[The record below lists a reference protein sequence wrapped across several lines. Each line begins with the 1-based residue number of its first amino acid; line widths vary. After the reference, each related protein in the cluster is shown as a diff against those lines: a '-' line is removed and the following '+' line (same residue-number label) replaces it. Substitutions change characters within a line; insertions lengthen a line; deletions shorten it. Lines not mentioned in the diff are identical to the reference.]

1 MQHPHIHPELQRV
14 DRPKRVGP
22 VLQSHLENARAEAQ
36 ETYFE
41 PVRHELLPLLRQLH
55 AGAEFQIDVDK
66 LLIETVMRNGV
77 ADKID
82 ALSGGAFEQIA
93 ILRRLAFA
101 KLFAKHGNH
110 VPIILDDAL
119 VHIDDERIS
128 TMFDMLAQIARE
140 QQIIVLSCR
149 TRAFS
154 DLGGERAF
162 IIEVNESAEA

>member
-1 MQHPHIHPELQRV
+1 M
-14 DRPKRVGP
+14 
-22 VLQSHLENARAEAQ
+22 
-36 ETYFE
+36 
-41 PVRHELLPLLRQLH
+41 LRQLH

-66 LLIETVMRNGV
+66 LLIETIMRNGV

-101 KLFAKHGNH
+101 KLFAKHGSH
-110 VPIILDDAL
+110 VPIILDDEL

-140 QQIIVLSCR
+140 QQIIVLSYR

-162 IIEVNESAEA
+162 IVEVNESAEA

>member
-1 MQHPHIHPELQRV
+1 
-14 DRPKRVGP
+14 
-22 VLQSHLENARAEAQ
+22 
-36 ETYFE
+36 
-41 PVRHELLPLLRQLH
+41 
-55 AGAEFQIDVDK
+55 VDK
-66 LLIETVMRNGV
+66 LLIETIMRNGV

-162 IIEVNESAEA
+162 IVEVNESAEA

>member
-1 MQHPHIHPELQRV
+1 M
-14 DRPKRVGP
+14 
-22 VLQSHLENARAEAQ
+22 
-36 ETYFE
+36 
-41 PVRHELLPLLRQLH
+41 
-55 AGAEFQIDVDK
+55 
-66 LLIETVMRNGV
+66 IETIMRNGV

-119 VHIDDERIS
+119 VYIDDERIS

-140 QQIIVLSCR
+140 QQIIVLSYR

-162 IIEVNESAEA
+162 IVEVNESAEA